1 MKQKIVKMA
10 EYVCAYIC
18 PMPGKFFDIEDLE
31 AHCNSKC
38 DLKLH
43 LSRALS
49 ESESTNAEVH
59 RLTQKY
65 RNVVLC
71 AECIHAYK
79 LPSGNISCGNI
90 RGIDSTK
97 LGPYDGCSHGK
108 RCPTRTPENKGTI

>member
-1 MKQKIVKMA
+1 MNDAQNSIMDMA
-10 EYVCAYIC
+10 SYVCDHIC
-18 PMPGKFFDIEDLE
+18 PMPKKMFDQEKLE
-31 AHCNSKC
+31 AYCNSEC
-38 DLKLH
+38 DLKLR

-49 ESESTNAEVH
+49 ESESTSAEVY

-71 AECIHAYK
+71 TECAHACK

-90 RGIDSTK
+90 RGIDSTR

-108 RCPTRTPENKGTI
+108 RVSESDT